1 MAEVSRL
8 SALIASQMKVD
19 FVSSISHEL
28 RSPLHGIL
36 ASVEFLKEEEDMPP
50 MQADMI
56 NTIVCRICI
65 FGISLSALLNCPTEL
80 MWKDAARYN

>member
-8 SALIASQMKVD
+8 AALVASRIKVD

-36 ASVEFLKEEEDMPP
+36 ASVEFLQEEAGLPP
-50 MQADMI
+50 LQADMI
-56 NTIVCRICI
+56 NTIVSSD
-65 FGISLSALLNCPTEL
+65 FLL
-80 MWKDAARYN
+80 